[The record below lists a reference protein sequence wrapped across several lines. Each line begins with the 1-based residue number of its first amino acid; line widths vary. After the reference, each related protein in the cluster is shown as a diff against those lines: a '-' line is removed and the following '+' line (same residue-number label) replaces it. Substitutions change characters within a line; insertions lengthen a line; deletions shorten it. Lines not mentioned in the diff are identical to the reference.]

1 VSENNGMGRRLL
13 ALSALT
19 VALAVAGPAA
29 ADDPVEEKAAVD
41 ARIAAL
47 QADIAA
53 AKEEEGVLTSQLSAV
68 ADELDDSQAAVD
80 SAEASL
86 EGLESE
92 LASARDELDRL
103 TRLLDAQTRRLHRLQ
118 AEYVKAVRILEQRVR
133 AAYIDE
139 PPDMVAFLVSA
150 SSFDD
155 LIDNVEF
162 LTRIGQQDQRIA
174 HQVEAAKIRAAAER
188 RATISTKRLQAAT
201 VSVIAARTDEARIA
215 RDQLAADRD
224 RLATVRSL
232 KRSALADTRQSR
244 AQYLHEVESLA
255 AQSAALADAI
265 RKAQEGAGSTG
276 TGQPSAA
283 GFIWPCNGPVVSG
296 FGMRW
301 GRMHEGIDIGCAY
314 ATPNH
319 AAAAGTVIY
328 AGWMGGYG
336 NLVVVDHGNGL
347 STAYAHAS
355 SIVVGVG
362 QSVAQ
367 GETVSLVG
375 STGNSSGPHLHFEVR
390 VNGAA
395 VDPLLYLEGLC
406 GFGGGARER
415 DRADHVEIGQRAP
428 ALVQPEP
435 VACEEL
441 VGNGEADEAERELV
455 DEPPVRPI
463 EERHGGEARGVAQA
477 ERSAQEVER
486 QPGVDDILD
495 EEDVAAFER

>member
-1 VSENNGMGRRLL
+1 MGRRALAFAVL
-13 ALSALT
+13 ALAL
-19 VALAVAGPAA
+19 VAAAPAT

-53 AKEEEGVLTSQLSAV
+53 SRESEGVLTSQLSAV
-68 ADELDDSQAAVD
+68 VDELEAAQTAVE
-80 SAEASL
+80 SAESSL
-86 EGLESE
+86 EGLEAE
-92 LASARDELDRL
+92 LSSARDELDRL
-103 TRLLDAQTRRLHRLQ
+103 TRLLDVQTRRLERLQ
-118 AEYVKAVRILEQRVR
+118 AEYEKAVRILEGRVR

-174 HQVEAAKIRAAAER
+174 RQVEQAKTSAAAER
-188 RATISTKRLQAAT
+188 RATIATKRLQAAA

-215 RDQLAADRD
+215 RDRLAQDRD
-224 RLATVRSL
+224 RLSTVRSL
-232 KRSALADTRQSR
+232 KQSALADTRSTR
-244 AQYLHEVESLA
+244 AEYLHEVEALA

-283 GFIWPCNGPVVSG
+283 GFIWPCDGPVVSG

-314 ATPNH
+314 GTPNH

-328 AGWMGGYG
+328 AGWLGGYG

-362 QSVAQ
+362 QTVAQ

-390 VNGAA
+390 VNGVA
-395 VDPLLYLEGLC
+395 VDPLLYL
-406 GFGGGARER
+406 
-415 DRADHVEIGQRAP
+415 
-428 ALVQPEP
+428 
-435 VACEEL
+435 
-441 VGNGEADEAERELV
+441 
-455 DEPPVRPI
+455 
-463 EERHGGEARGVAQA
+463 
-477 ERSAQEVER
+477 
-486 QPGVDDILD
+486 
-495 EEDVAAFER
+495 